1 MDFFIDNIPRI
12 DHSIAMILPLATLF
26 ICLVHDKLIRFF
38 EIKRKR
44 QENQAKMKSNTSS
57 PSKPRSPPPPPT
69 STKSNKRKV
78 SYNLRKGANRYTAY
92 SPN

>member
-1 MDFFIDNIPRI
+1 MDIFIDVIPRI
-12 DHSIAMILPLATLF
+12 DHSIVMMLPLATLF

-44 QENQAKMKSNTSS
+44 QENQAKMKANTSS
-57 PSKPRSPPPPPT
+57 PSKPSTPPPPT
-69 STKSNKRKV
+69 TTKSNKRKV